1 MPFEIKQFSP
11 RKWNMINTETGAIHS
26 HRSKAK
32 AEAHARLL
40 NSMDSLTGKGLIE
53 QKYIDSLRDPS
64 PNFPPKVPLPVL
76 GNLDITVPPYVV
88 KPIEGG
94 KKKKY
99 KLVKTLTKSRN
110 ISTRADG
117 VPSIQFLPETHET
130 DASVESSGSM
140 PTLDQFSKKDQ
151 AIIKKMFLSPN
162 KELYLTNKQR
172 GFPELMHKN
181 IKRHRELGTSQLPQD
196 FQVPPPRKRGRPKK
210 ADLQAQA
217 EAQAKSM
224 GLGDEIDFGDTPA
237 STPRTPIS
245 FSLMMPE
252 TDNETGG
259 GKEEAPV
266 KKRGRPK
273 KYETD
278 EERQAIKKKQI
289 LASNKRLYIESLSP
303 THREKYF
310 QKQEKKAQKGKGVL
324 NDLKK
329 FGNKM
334 VKGTKDFGNKMVK
347 DTKDLGNKAIDLLT
361 NVSHSDKA
369 YPPNLT
375 AIKNQLGNELITSLQ
390 IGRTPVP
397 SAILSA
403 MNAVSVGN
411 FNKVFKSL
419 PFDTLFHLFLI
430 ITTDKGKFLLE
441 KNERINVS
449 KTIPSK
455 DLEVKDVVI
464 PNNLSVSEL
473 IDTTQKYMG
482 NNFLPYDP
490 ATQNCQ
496 DFISSLLKANN
507 IATPELLSFVKQ
519 DTSEIFKQ
527 NPNLAKIS
535 RKLTDIGA
543 MVNVIQQGGSL
554 KLKSSHNNMDGRYMF
569 SHQLPQAESQVRASL
584 GIARGMVGG
593 NILGDI
599 GNAFRSLP
607 QKAAKALRVPTSVND
622 LKNLAMISQIP
633 TNIGGVKRYGKT
645 AISYALPAAGNAIGS
660 ELGRYAS
667 GGNPY
672 AAAAGGTMGGIVGR
686 IGAEQSNKAIGRGVI
701 DRGIENTVRRIRKHG
716 NARSMSGT
724 GPLKGLLDK
733 PMTLRQIVRAG
744 KSVPALVKGA
754 VADLKGA
761 GVLKGVLDKPFTAR
775 QAIHLGRSIPSL
787 AKGAVADLKGAGLYD
802 YAMYGVAPV
811 PEIPGLTTGVVP
823 KVPGITTGV
832 MSGRGAKGSQEAK
845 DFMAKLRAMRK
856 RK

>member
-1 MPFEIKQFSP
+1 M
-11 RKWNMINTETGAIHS
+11 
-26 HRSKAK
+26 
-32 AEAHARLL
+32 
-40 NSMDSLTGKGLIE
+40 
-53 QKYIDSLRDPS
+53 
-64 PNFPPKVPLPVL
+64 
-76 GNLDITVPPYVV
+76 
-88 KPIEGG
+88 
-94 KKKKY
+94 
-99 KLVKTLTKSRN
+99 
-110 ISTRADG
+110 
-117 VPSIQFLPETHET
+117 
-130 DASVESSGSM
+130 
-140 PTLDQFSKKDQ
+140 
-151 AIIKKMFLSPN
+151 
-162 KELYLTNKQR
+162 
-172 GFPELMHKN
+172 
-181 IKRHRELGTSQLPQD
+181 
-196 FQVPPPRKRGRPKK
+196 
-210 ADLQAQA
+210 QAQA

-224 GLGDEIDFGDTPA
+224 GLRDEIDFGDTPA

-252 TDNETGG
+252 TDNESEPAGGG

-266 KKRGRPK
+266 KKKPGRPK

-334 VKGTKDFGNKMVK
+334 VKGTKDLGNKLVK

-375 AIKNQLGNELITSLQ
+375 AIKNQLGNELIVSLQ

-397 SAILSA
+397 SAISSA
-403 MNAVSVGN
+403 MNAVSLGG

-543 MVNVIQQGGSL
+543 VVNVIQQGGSL

-569 SHQLPQAESQVRASL
+569 SHQLPQAESQIRASL
-584 GIARGMVGG
+584 GIARGMRGG
-593 NILGDI
+593 NLLGDI

-607 QKAAKALRVPTSVND
+607 QKAAKALKVPTSVND

-633 TNIGGVKRYGKT
+633 TDIGGVKRYGKT

-686 IGAEQSNKAIGRGVI
+686 IGAEQSNKAIGKGIAQSI
-701 DRGIENTVRRIRKHG
+701 DRRVRRMQKHG

-733 PMTLRQIVRAG
+733 PVTLRQIVRAG

-775 QAIHLGRSIPSL
+775 QAIRAGKQMPSL
-787 AKGAVADLKGAGLYD
+787 VKGAVADLKGAGLYD

-811 PEIPGLTTGVVP
+811 PEIPGLTTGVIP
-823 KVPGITTGV
+823 KVRGVTTGV
-832 MSGRGAKGSQEAK
+832 MSGKGSDAMKEK
-845 DFMAKLRAMRK
+845 MARLRAMK
-856 RK
+856 KK

>member
-1 MPFEIKQFSP
+1 
-11 RKWNMINTETGAIHS
+11 
-26 HRSKAK
+26 
-32 AEAHARLL
+32 
-40 NSMDSLTGKGLIE
+40 
-53 QKYIDSLRDPS
+53 
-64 PNFPPKVPLPVL
+64 
-76 GNLDITVPPYVV
+76 
-88 KPIEGG
+88 
-94 KKKKY
+94 
-99 KLVKTLTKSRN
+99 
-110 ISTRADG
+110 
-117 VPSIQFLPETHET
+117 
-130 DASVESSGSM
+130 
-140 PTLDQFSKKDQ
+140 
-151 AIIKKMFLSPN
+151 
-162 KELYLTNKQR
+162 
-172 GFPELMHKN
+172 
-181 IKRHRELGTSQLPQD
+181 
-196 FQVPPPRKRGRPKK
+196 
-210 ADLQAQA
+210 
-217 EAQAKSM
+217 
-224 GLGDEIDFGDTPA
+224 
-237 STPRTPIS
+237 
-245 FSLMMPE
+245 MMPE

>member
-397 SAILSA
+397 SAISSA
-403 MNAVSVGN
+403 MNAVSLGG

-811 PEIPGLTTGVVP
+811 PEIPGLTTGVIP
-823 KVPGITTGV
+823 KVRGVTTGV
-832 MSGRGAKGSQEAK
+832 MSGKGSDAMKEK
-845 DFMAKLRAMRK
+845 MAKLRAMRK